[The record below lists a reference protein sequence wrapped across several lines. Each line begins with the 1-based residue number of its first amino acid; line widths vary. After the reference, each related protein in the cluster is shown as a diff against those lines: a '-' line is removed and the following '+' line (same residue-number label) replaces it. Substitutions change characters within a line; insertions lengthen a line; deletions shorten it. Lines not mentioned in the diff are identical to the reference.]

1 MATPYVNPLLALDRL
16 RRGLPAD
23 PNAEVPLEEIAEGQE
38 GTFISAVGR
47 GALTGAETV
56 GKILDAPQEAVF
68 RAITGKDPRTI
79 GDGDDEISGRELLRE
94 IGVLRKG
101 APNTWG
107 NFAAGLATD
116 LIADPLNLVGVGVLG
131 TGGRAAA
138 KAGVMTRLGE
148 KLTIAAKRGADIS
161 PQLTS
166 RAVRG
171 AKRAG
176 RELADVADVQ
186 ITGRPFIRPRAAS
199 RFGSVNDLEAAAR
212 AGVEIP
218 GIEQLSKL
226 DDAAK
231 AAPLSYD
238 IGIGPTQAMSLKFNV
253 PGGGAVRDALDAVV
267 SGAKFGRVG
276 QLTRQF
282 LDKTVKGASDLDS
295 QVYRAGTNI
304 LADEARSRKVA
315 EATAE
320 IAKLR
325 GSDAGD
331 AVFSEEGNRSLG
343 RLIES
348 PGALT
353 PAQAA
358 KDISLLGPP
367 NSAVRQYLAWWYDV
381 GRKALQE
388 SSEVGL
394 PGQSFSDPNITGYL
408 PRQVSR
414 LIEELATRGGGD
426 SQKAIRTLTGD
437 MLSRSQETM
446 VPGGRDFLAF
456 ELGRDP
462 RLVGNK
468 RMAKTD
474 AEAAA
479 HIQRRVAELQQS
491 AGLDAAP
498 LKQQDAMALASLM
511 SRLPNIGDT
520 AQPLFGQHPA
530 EMITSYLGGRAAATR
545 NARSE
550 LEMIGSYA
558 EGSLEGL
565 DGDLPVTID
574 DALKRLNLASD
585 ESSNGTRQI
594 LRDIISKRK
603 GIDPDKVELSFY
615 SVPESLVTRL
625 TRSKDIALNPKQ
637 QGQIMQG
644 VRYLQD
650 IWRNSVLTWPSRYVR
665 DLMGGF
671 FSNLLEAA
679 NPVTLV
685 TRGYSFATKLLVGKA
700 NAMDPA
706 IGSLIQRMPFYA
718 DVPLEQVGAKF
729 YGDLAATGLLGSTK
743 KLDRG
748 VAGMEIAEELPGFG
762 RLLPAMGS
770 VRELPGFLAGIVNP
784 ESNFA
789 RAGAKL
795 GDSTDAITR
804 LAGYSELLFQGFA
817 PDEAARRMKRA
828 HVDYGS
834 LSESEK
840 AIRNYYVPFYTFAT
854 RQMMEAGRRLVEE
867 PASLNALLRAS
878 QAPAKAQDDEHYVPQ
893 FARERVVLGA
903 FPGTDGSQN
912 VLYNLDIPALS
923 ALEGIGDPST
933 QNLGGSLSPMAK
945 MFVEYGTGV
954 DTFTKR
960 PLSETR
966 GNIARMTG
974 AGPGGPM
981 QLVDKL
987 VDNFVPFGSRVSGL
1001 ARDLVENRD
1010 QRSTGELYGQTGVN
1024 LLTGM
1029 KWKNIS
1035 QKELLDD
1042 ATRTQ
1047 EERLGG
1053 LLRTHTSRYIPKEI
1067 LPFLPENTQRDYRNY
1082 RQLNRIRSARKKRE
1096 EEAANER

>member
-1 MATPYVNPLLALDRL
+1 MATPYVNPLLALDRI
-16 RRGLPAD
+16 RRGLPGD
-23 PNAEVPLEEIAEGQE
+23 PSAEAPLEDIPEGQE
-38 GTFISAVGR
+38 GTFVGDVGR

-68 RAITGKDPRTI
+68 RAIVGKDPSTL

-94 IGVLRKG
+94 LGILQKG
-101 APNTWG
+101 APDTWG

-131 TGGRAAA
+131 KGGRAAA
-138 KAGVMTRLGE
+138 KMGVMPRLGE
-148 KLTIAAKRGADIS
+148 KLTLAAKRGADIS

-171 AKRAG
+171 ARRAG

-276 QLTRQF
+276 QLARQF
-282 LDKTVKGASDLDS
+282 FDEKVKGAATLDD
-295 QVYRAGTNI
+295 QVYTAGANI
-304 LADEARSRKVA
+304 LAEEARGKKVA

-331 AVFSEEGNRSLG
+331 AVFSEDGNRSLG
-343 RLIES
+343 RLIER
-348 PGALT
+348 PVART
-353 PAQAA
+353 ADQVRA
-358 KDISLLGPP
+358 DRSLIGEDG
-367 NSAVRQYLAWWYDV
+367 SAVRQYLDFWDTA
-381 GRKALQE
+381 GQKALRD
-388 SSEVGL
+388 SAEVGL
-394 PGQSFSDPNITGYL
+394 PSQVFKDPNIPGYL

-414 LIEELATRGGGD
+414 LIEEIVSRRGGD
-426 SQKAIRTLTGD
+426 SSKAISTLTGD
-437 MLSRSQETM
+437 MLSRSPETM

-456 ELGRDP
+456 ELARDP
-462 RLVGNK
+462 MLVGGK
-468 RMAKTD
+468 RLAKTD
-474 AEAAA
+474 ADAAA
-479 HIQRRVAELQQS
+479 HIQKRVAELQQ
-491 AGLDAAP
+491 AANIDAVP
-498 LKQQDAMALASLM
+498 LKQQDAMALAQLM
-511 SRLPNIGDT
+511 NRLPNIGDT
-520 AQPLFGQHPA
+520 AQPLFGQHPT
-530 EMITSYLGGRAAATR
+530 ETITSYLGGRAAATR

-550 LEMIGSYA
+550 LEMLGSFA
-558 EGSLEGL
+558 DDATRGF
-565 DGDLPVTID
+565 GDDVSVTID
-574 DALKRLNLASD
+574 DALRRLNLASD
-585 ESSNGTRQI
+585 ESTNGTKRI
-594 LRDIISKRK
+594 LREIIGQRR
-603 GIDPDKVELSFY
+603 GIASDSVELSSF
-615 SVPESLVTRL
+615 SVPEKLLARL
-625 TRSKDIALNPKQ
+625 TRAKDIALNPRQ
-637 QGQIMQG
+637 QGEIMKG
-644 VRYLQD
+644 MRYLQD

-671 FSNLLEAA
+671 FSNMLEAT

-762 RLLPAMGS
+762 RLLPEMGS

-789 RAGAKL
+789 KAGAKL

-854 RQMMEAGRRLVEE
+854 RQMMESGRRLVEE

-878 QAPAKAQDDEHYVPQ
+878 QAPADAQDDDKYVPQ

-923 ALEGIGDPST
+923 ALEGIGDPSV

-945 MFVEYGTGV
+945 LAVELSTGV

-981 QLVDKL
+981 QVVDKL

-1035 QKELLDD
+1035 AKELLDD